1 MIPFGYFRVPRGSNL
16 WLGITYE
23 LAKFPS
29 HPLAQDFDLLLL
41 IYSSRFCY
49 FSYTLFRVFIFV
61 FRLISY
67 YHKRFKNARLLST
80 NFIVFFTTLA
90 ISPLLSHLNTY
101 VVFYTTYLYKRPI
114 NFPPK
119 FCHKYPVITKGHFN
133 FLLKNA
139 AFRPLYNFMC
149 LLFFLFELFVL

>member
-1 MIPFGYFRVPRGSNL
+1 MARNYLLARQIPH
-16 WLGITYE
+16 
-23 LAKFPS
+23 FP
-29 HPLAQDFDLLLL
+29 AEAVDCAL
-41 IYSSRFCY
+41 IVNVC
-49 FSYTLFRVFIFV
+49 VFIFV